1 MSNQKMDGAQALIR
15 TLDDLGI
22 EYIFGYSGGAA
33 IPIFDALETTPF
45 SPPSG
50 PPQRLFHEPPAESK
64 FLAAAR
70 MRAPDKERSSS
81 PDDGV
86 FAASTC

>member
-50 PPQRLFHEPPAESK
+50 PPQRLFHEHPAKSK
-64 FLAAAR
+64 FLATQLR
-70 MRAPDKERSSS
+70 FQLLNCSRCVDEFQPEELRN
-81 PDDGV
+81 
-86 FAASTC
+86 